1 MVCCARPPPPSFRSL
16 PSRPCV
22 RRDRGSAK
30 LARNVSAE
38 EEEEEEEASPPP
50 LDPPNTH
57 LSSFLP
63 PHQHCRSDLH
73 GRSGREDVHGR
84 ELSILTPPTCPLR
97 MYAVRAVLPLQNDGG
112 NAFNLFE
119 SSERKFR
126 RIPPSLGAPTAF
138 PPLTRGGREG
148 DLDSIPR
155 GDHTTH
161 PPNHPLYRPYS
172 TMRGGGNSPS
182 FCYMLRP
189 REEAAKAADGLLVAA
204 ACDPHYFCCCY
215 YFFSLRREGP
225 DRRATPEFEW
235 FRKQA
240 LQTRTLK
247 KPSAHLSKIAE
258 QEAHFPPLL
267 YVFPPTVN
275 PERRSETFFHARAC
289 NQVARKAT
297 SKLGEETL
305 Q

>member
-1 MVCCARPPPPSFRSL
+1 MLLIYLKA
-16 PSRPCV
+16 
-22 RRDRGSAK
+22 
-30 LARNVSAE
+30 VSE
-38 EEEEEEEASPPP
+38 
-50 LDPPNTH
+50 N
-57 LSSFLP
+57 F
-63 PHQHCRSDLH
+63 
-73 GRSGREDVHGR
+73 V
-84 ELSILTPPTCPLR
+84 
-97 MYAVRAVLPLQNDGG
+97 
-112 NAFNLFE
+112 AF
-119 SSERKFR
+119 
-126 RIPPSLGAPTAF
+126 PPSLGAPTAF
-138 PPLTRGGREG
+138 PPPHARRKGGRPR
-148 DLDSIPR
+148 LDSQR
-155 GDHTTH
+155 GPHY
-161 PPNHPLYRPYS
+161 PPMPTQPPTVPTVQHNEGGKLPFFLLYAEAEGGSSKSRRRPS
-172 TMRGGGNSPS
+172 
-182 FCYMLRP
+182 CCCC
-189 REEAAKAADGLLVAA
+189 